1 MKDRLGVGFVG
12 AGFISGF
19 HATAWTNVRHAD
31 IKGVAE
37 ISKRRAREFV
47 KVCQKLRVGN
57 PKIYNDVSDMVK
69 DPKIDVIYINS
80 PNYTRIPIMEK
91 IVKLTTGKKAKLIG
105 VACEKPLARTVKE
118 AKKMVELVKEA
129 GILHGYLE
137 NQCFAPSITRGKE
150 IIWKRGASVS
160 GRPYL
165 ARCAEEH
172 GGPHEPWFWQGTK
185 QGGGVLSDMMCHS
198 MEAAR
203 FLLTQP
209 GKKKSS
215 LKPVSVSCEIANIKW
230 TRPKY
235 IKKLKN
241 MSGGKVDYSKTP
253 VEDFARAT
261 VVYKSPEK
269 MPLIVEVTTSW
280 SFVGPGLRLSFE
292 MMGPEYY
299 MQINTLSP
307 DLHIFF
313 SREVK
318 GKAGED
324 LVEKQA
330 AEQGLMPVLSAED
343 VVYGYAAEDRYMIEC
358 FLDGKQPEENF
369 EDGLF
374 ISRILAACYMAS
386 EKGEKLKFPPPGL
399 DEFVPQV
406 AKGTWDAK
414 SVFM

>member
-19 HATAWTNVRHAD
+19 HAVAWTSVRHAD

-37 ISKRRAREFV
+37 ISKRRAQEFV
-47 KVCQKLRVGN
+47 KVCRKLRVGN
-57 PKIYNDVSDMVK
+57 PKIYKDVSDMVK

-91 IVKLTTGKKAKLIG
+91 IVKLTTKKKAKLIG

-235 IKKLKN
+235 IRKLKN

-261 VVYKSPEK
+261 VVYQSPEK
-269 MPLIVEVTTSW
+269 MPLIAEVTTSW

-358 FLDGKQPEENF
+358 FLNGKQPEENF

-399 DEFVPQV
+399 DKFVPQV
-406 AKGTWDAK
+406 AKGTWDPK
-414 SVFM
+414 SVLK